1 MDLSEML
8 VIGEKI
14 DVRYKGKNET
24 ETEKLCYSM
33 VQDIVSQDEIII
45 TMPMLE
51 GVQIIL
57 EPEQEIE
64 IDFFREE
71 GCYSFKARVDERFK
85 TDGLNL
91 VKVSRIS
98 PVNRLQRRNYY
109 RLKITL
115 PIYVRIL
122 TNDPDKEP
130 DSWLEAYTLNLSG
143 GGAKISVNRSIDK
156 GTLIECLLRIK
167 DQDLILRGEVLRCQL
182 AQDDVISRYEIGIFF
197 KDITEYQ
204 RDEIIKFIFEQQR
217 KLRKKGLI

>member
-1 MDLSEML
+1 ML
-8 VIGEKI
+8 
-14 DVRYKGKNET
+14 
-24 ETEKLCYSM
+24 
-33 VQDIVSQDEIII
+33 
-45 TMPMLE
+45 
-51 GVQIIL
+51 
-57 EPEQEIE
+57 
-64 IDFFREE
+64 FR
-71 GCYSFKARVDERFK
+71 SERFK